1 MEPRS
6 LNANHDDLL
15 SSAEHIIHMNL
26 IFRTTKAESN
36 YAVMQGKESRSNLIE
51 YDSMNLVNI
60 YSRDK
65 TSWNDQSSITVWNH
79 HLLIL

>member
-6 LNANHDDLL
+6 LNANHDLL
-15 SSAEHIIHMNL
+15 SSAQHIIHMNL
-26 IFRTTKAESN
+26 IFRTTKAENN
-36 YAVMQGKESRSNLIE
+36 YAVMQGKGSRSILIE

-65 TSWNDQSSITVWNH
+65 TSSSSSYTVRPVN
-79 HLLIL
+79 LLISL